1 MQQIEIK
8 NPVFQDLLNSIAEK
22 IIFPDKY
29 WKMDDVGFD
38 IEKTYHL
45 ATSTEYLKEMQ
56 EKGHNGPPHIHYSNS
71 LRRYKFDQAWVKVKL
86 GVHFRVKIMTLL
98 SYYPPLGCVGWH
110 SNFDMSG
117 YNLLLTWSEEGDGF
131 FRYQHPLRK
140 TLVTIP
146 DNKGWMVKM
155 GKFGS
160 TPEDELWHCASTR
173 CRRASIGMIFHNKEE
188 QELAKSFICG
198 TI

>member
-22 IIFPDKY
+22 IIFPDKF
-29 WKMDDVGFD
+29 WEMDDVDFD
-38 IEKTYHL
+38 IEKTYHYS
-45 ATSTEYLKEMQ
+45 TSEEYLKELQ
-56 EKGHNGPPHIHYSNS
+56 ERGHNGLPQIHYSNS
-71 LRRYKFDQAWVKVKL
+71 LRRYKFDQAWVKMKL
-86 GVHFRVKIMTLL
+86 GMHFRVKIMTLL
-98 SYYPPLGCVGWH
+98 SYYPPSGCVGWH
-110 SNFDMSG
+110 SNYDMSG
-117 YNLLLTWSEEGDGF
+117 YNLLLTWSEDGDGF

-146 DNKGWMVKM
+146 DDKGWMAKM
-155 GKFGS
+155 GKFGN